1 MIRVIKAPTPWMKED
16 VREVTIFLAGSI
28 EMGAA
33 VDWQT
38 EVTNE
43 LTMRQD
49 ASYKNNVTW
58 LRPITILNPR
68 RDDWNSAWT
77 QSIKNPQFNQQVTW
91 ELESLERADFI
102 YMHFDP
108 KTKSPITLLELG
120 MCAPMKHEKLI
131 INCPDKFWRKGNVEI
146 MAAKY
151 GCTMVNDFAALH
163 YTITHC

>member
-16 VREVTIFLAGSI
+16 VREVSIFLAGSI

-38 EVTNE
+38 E
-43 LTMRQD
+43 LTDSLVKTQET
-49 ASYKNNVTW
+49 YIKNSVTW
-58 LRPITILNPR
+58 IRPITILNPR
-68 RDDWNSAWT
+68 RTDWDSSWA
-77 QSIKNPQFNQQVTW
+77 QSIGNPQFNQQVTW
-91 ELESLERADFI
+91 ELDSLERADYV

-120 MCAPMKHEKLI
+120 LCAPMKRDKLI
-131 INCPDKFWRKGNVEI
+131 INCPVGFWRKGNVEM

-151 GCTMVNDFAALH
+151 GCNTVSDFNQLH
-163 YTITHC
+163 YILTH